1 MTDDRLIKSNA
12 GRESRAKE
20 DTVRKSDGL
29 VSTTPENMRAMME
42 KFIQEALPEAPE
54 VPGFHTCWLSTTS
67 QYDPIHK
74 RVRLGYSPVI
84 ADEIVGFDHLKVK
97 SGENVGHIS
106 VNEMVLYKIPEDM
119 YQAIM
124 AHFHHYAP
132 KEEAE
137 KLTVQQD
144 QVIGG
149 MRDSKGRPLVHREGD
164 GQIDTAAPV
173 PTF

>member
-1 MTDDRLIKSNA
+1 MSDDRLIKSNA
-12 GRESRAKE
+12 GRESRVKE
-20 DTVRKSDGL
+20 DTERSSTGL
-29 VSTTPENMRAMME
+29 VSASPDMVRSMME
-42 KFIQEALPEAPE
+42 KFIQEALPEAPH

-74 RVRLGYSPVI
+74 RLRLGYTPVL
-84 ADEIVGFDHLKVK
+84 ADEVVGFDHLKVK

-124 AHFHHYAP
+124 THFHHNAP

-137 KLTVQQD
+137 KLMIQQD
-144 QVIGG
+144 QLVGQL
-149 MRDSKGRPLVHREGD
+149 RDSKGRSLVQREGD
-164 GQIDTAAPV
+164 GQLDTAAPA